1 MKPED
6 QPDPASRKAL
16 VQSLLDRSYK
26 HIEADWSR
34 QTTTRNWFIAIW
46 LAVLVAI
53 GSATIRLPV
62 GAALFLA
69 GAPILFFWIFESLI
83 QSFII
88 LHTDRAKVLENMLVI
103 YEPSL
108 SLRQEHFL
116 LTGWDAVPRSLKIQ
130 TFLMVL
136 WQPGSIS
143 IYYGLVLL
151 GSLFFIFVLL

>member
-62 GAALFLA
+62 SAALFLA
-69 GAPILFFWIFESLI
+69 GAPILFFGYS
-83 QSFII
+83 S
-88 LHTDRAKVLENMLVI
+88 
-103 YEPSL
+103 P
-108 SLRQEHFL
+108 
-116 LTGWDAVPRSLKIQ
+116 
-130 TFLMVL
+130 
-136 WQPGSIS
+136 
-143 IYYGLVLL
+143 
-151 GSLFFIFVLL
+151 